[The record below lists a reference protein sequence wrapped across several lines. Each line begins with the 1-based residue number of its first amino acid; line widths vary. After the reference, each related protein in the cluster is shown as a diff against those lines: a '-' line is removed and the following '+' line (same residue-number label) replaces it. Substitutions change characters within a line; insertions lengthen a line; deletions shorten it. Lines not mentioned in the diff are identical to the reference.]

1 MPFHFPSSQTLDW
14 FDVAPSIYEIHDLS
28 LDPYMMRW
36 PRLAWRALEKAGLT
50 DAASE
55 ADRLDTI
62 LRAMSVTLL
71 YVQFLDCLRS
81 DVSDEDFAERL
92 GKIITWDQI
101 ACVLAQKYGDSPAGE
116 RMDDAFDAINW
127 YHLPQLVNALH
138 GYFGSYLAT
147 FDSLVETAV
156 DPGDHEPGFLQLACA
171 HEFLWGVFD
180 DFGDEK
186 MGDELHGSSQQS
198 IHRPPNKLH

>member
-1 MPFHFPSSQTLDW
+1 MPLYDPNYPSLDW
-14 FDVAPSIYEIHDLS
+14 IDVAPLVYDLHDLS
-28 LDPYMMRW
+28 LDPYMVRW
-36 PRLAWRALEKAGLT
+36 PRLAWRALEEAGLT
-50 DAASE
+50 NAASE
-55 ADRLDTI
+55 VERLDTI

-71 YVQFLDCLRS
+71 HVQFLDCLRS
-81 DVSDEDFAERL
+81 DVSDEDYAERL

-127 YHLPQLVNALH
+127 YHLPQLVNALY
-138 GYFGSYLAT
+138 GYFGTYLAT

-156 DPGDHEPGFLQLACA
+156 DPGDNEPGFLQLACA

-180 DFGDEK
+180 AFGDESVH
-186 MGDELHGSSQQS
+186 DELHGPSEQSSNS
-198 IHRPPNKLH
+198 PLIKLH